1 MMITFNLDQNVK
13 HQFCWHNGQVVF
25 PRFLEIFFPQNMHR
39 KRVKAYYRHLKANI
53 LGSLKW
59 GIIFY
64 VGLWCGNQSG
74 WSYYHVNWKLQYCE
88 DFFGFGD
95 LALCG
100 NVSTSQHT
108 ENKITLTNI
117 KFQSKR
123 TQVSKS
129 KTHTNFGNTVGP
141 A

>member
-1 MMITFNLDQNVK
+1 MMLTFNLDQNVK
-13 HQFCWHNGQVVF
+13 HQFCLHNRQVVF

-39 KRVKAYYRHLKANI
+39 KKVKAYYRHLKANI

-95 LALCG
+95 LELCG
-100 NVSTSQHT
+100 NVSTSISLSAHWKQILWILLNT
-108 ENKITLTNI
+108 ITLQR
-117 KFQSKR
+117 K
-123 TQVSKS
+123 KS
-129 KTHTNFGNTVGP
+129 FKI
-141 A
+141 